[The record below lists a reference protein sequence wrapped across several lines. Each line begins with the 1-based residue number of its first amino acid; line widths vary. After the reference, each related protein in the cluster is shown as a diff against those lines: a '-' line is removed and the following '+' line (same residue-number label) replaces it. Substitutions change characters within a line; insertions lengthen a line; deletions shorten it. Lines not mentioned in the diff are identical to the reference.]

1 MSSPR
6 PPLRLA
12 VLLTHPVQ
20 YFKPVFQALA
30 ASEAVELMVFF
41 GCDHGLSTSHDPDFG
56 VAFAWD
62 SAPSQGFAH
71 QFLSHAPLA
80 ALSSARL
87 GLPLAGKAGRRISA
101 WGADAVLI
109 FAYSPLFITASSLL
123 LAARGQRLLLRAD
136 GTDRA
141 FRRPAWKSLLKDLLL
156 RCYYQ
161 LFAHVFPIG
170 SDSND
175 HFTRLGVPA
184 RRRQPVP
191 FAVDVEYFQRQVEHW
206 TPQRNELRG
215 ALQIP
220 ATAEVLLSVGKITPV
235 KGPLLLAN
243 ALALLPAERQQ
254 QLWLVVVGD
263 GPLRQAL
270 AAAVEA
276 VLPGRSRFVGFQNQS
291 QLGRFYAVA
300 DTLVFPS
307 VQGETWGLV
316 VNEALQFGLR
326 VLASD
331 HPGCGRDL
339 LGADPQQVFPSGDA
353 EALAQALATPW
364 TRASA
369 GPLPTQVLPRPEQL
383 AEAVIR
389 ALGLKP

>member
-1 MSSPR
+1 MSA

-20 YFKPVFQALA
+20 YFKPVFLALA
-30 ASEAVELMVFF
+30 ACEGVELMVFF
-41 GCDHGLSTSHDPDFG
+41 GCNHGLIPSHDPDFG

-62 SAPSQGFAH
+62 SSPSQGFPH
-71 QFLSHAPLA
+71 QFLSHGPLA
-80 ALSSARL
+80 ALSSGRQ
-87 GLPLAGKAGRRISA
+87 GLPLAWKAYRQIRA

-123 LAARGQRLLLRAD
+123 LAARGQQLLLRAD

-141 FRRPAWKSLLKDLLL
+141 FRRPAWKSLLKDLIL
-156 RCYYQ
+156 RWYYK
-161 LFAHVFPIG
+161 LFTHVFPIG

-184 RRRQPVP
+184 RRRKAVP
-191 FAVDVEYFQRQVEHW
+191 FAVDVEYFQGQVEHW
-206 TPQRNELRG
+206 MPQRNELRR

-220 ATAEVLLSVGKITPV
+220 ATAEVLLSVGKITAV

-243 ALALLPAERQQ
+243 ALALLPPERQK

-263 GPLRQAL
+263 GPLREAL
-270 AAAVEA
+270 AMAIEA
-276 VLPGRSRFVGFQNQS
+276 VLPGRSHFVGFQNQS
-291 QLGRFYAVA
+291 QLGRYYAVA

-339 LGADPQQVFPSGDA
+339 LGGAPHQLFPSGDPL
-353 EALAQALATPW
+353 ALAQALGIPW
-364 TRASA
+364 TRESS
-369 GPLPTQVLPRPEQL
+369 GPIPNQILPRPEQL
-383 AEAVIR
+383 AEAVVR
-389 ALGLKP
+389 SLGVNP